1 MLTMIEENS
10 ARQLSETA
18 SKSMKWTTLA
28 EVLAK
33 LIVPITNMILS
44 RFLAPEIFGIVAS
57 VNVVITFAELVSEGG
72 FAKFILQQK
81 FTSEEQKKKSVA
93 TGLTVSLVF
102 GLLLF
107 LLCFSLKD
115 PLSSL
120 VGASGYSWL
129 LVFAS
134 AQLPIYA
141 LTNVLLSLCRRSFKF
156 KQLTFVRLLGVLCQL
171 CVAVTFA
178 VLGLSI
184 WAITAGSMAS
194 IVIQFVLAL
203 IIVRKEIAFG
213 FSLRCFKQM
222 WSSSLTFLL
231 SAFVVWLNASLNTLF
246 SSRFLGQDVAGIL
259 KNGFG
264 TISGIINMLTAIY
277 SPVLISLL
285 AKIDYTSSDYSGTI
299 YKFQKAISAI
309 LIPLGVGMV
318 VYNRF
323 LTEVFFGSGWE
334 DAGIVIACIG
344 FANSVKVST
353 CDFVFAGMNARGKP
367 IWNLL
372 LDLIYTICLAII
384 WPLCRNQDFH
394 MIVLLLGCSILL
406 EAGICLLV
414 SKKTIGVSSIP
425 LLKNLLPVIPCAA
438 FMGFFGYLLTQ
449 LSSNLFLNFLF
460 VGSCVVVYFVLL
472 FFSFPEYLSLVTSV
486 FGIRLSNVRKKR
498 NGAFDFRR

>member
-1 MLTMIEENS
+1 MLTMIEKNS

-33 LIVPITNMILS
+33 LIVPITNMVLS
-44 RFLAPEIFGIVAS
+44 RFLVPEIFGIVAS
-57 VNVVITFAELVSEGG
+57 VNVVISFAELVSEGG
-72 FAKFILQQK
+72 FAKFILQQR
-81 FTSEEQKKKSVA
+81 FSSEEQKKKSVA

-115 PLSSL
+115 PLSNL

-156 KQLTFVRLLGVLCQL
+156 KQLTIVRLLGVTSQL

-178 VLGLSI
+178 VLGMSI

-194 IVIQFVLAL
+194 IVVQFILAL
-203 IIVRKEIAFG
+203 IIVRKEIRFG
-213 FSLRCFKQM
+213 FSLCCLKQM

-259 KNGFG
+259 KNGFS

-285 AKIDYTSSDYSGTI
+285 AKIDYTSSDYSETI

-318 VYNRF
+318 VFNRF
-323 LTEVFFGSGWE
+323 LTEVFFGAGWE
-334 DAGIVIACIG
+334 DAGVVIACIG

-372 LDLIYTICLAII
+372 LDLIYTLCLLVI

-394 MIVLLLGCSILL
+394 VIVLLLCCSILI
-406 EAGICLLV
+406 EASICLLV

-425 LLKNLLPVIPCAA
+425 LLKNLIPVVPCAM
-438 FMGFFGYLLTQ
+438 FMGFFGYLLLQ
-449 LSSNLFLNFLF
+449 LSSNLILNFVF
-460 VGSCVVVYFVLL
+460 VGCCIVIYFVLL
-472 FFSFPEYLSLVTSV
+472 FFSFPDYLFLITSV
-486 FGIRLSNVRKKR
+486 FGIKIPSASEKR
-498 NGAFDFRR
+498 RISFNFHR

>member
-1 MLTMIEENS
+1 MIEENS
-10 ARQLSETA
+10 TRQLSETA
-18 SKSMKWTTLA
+18 SRSMKWTTLA

-33 LIVPITNMILS
+33 LIVPITNMVLS

-72 FAKFILQQK
+72 FAKYILQQR
-81 FTSEEQKKKSVA
+81 FTSDEQKKKSVA

-102 GLLLF
+102 GLFLF
-107 LLCFSLKD
+107 LLIFSLKD
-115 PLSSL
+115 ALANL

-129 LVFAS
+129 LVFAA
-134 AQLPIYA
+134 AQLPFYS

-156 KQLTFVRLLGVLCQL
+156 KQLTFVRLLGVTSQL

-178 VLGLSI
+178 VLKMSI

-194 IVIQFVLAL
+194 ILVQFVLAI
-203 IIVRKEIAFG
+203 IIVRKGIGFG
-213 FSLRCFKQM
+213 FNLSCFKQM
-222 WSSSLTFLL
+222 WSSSLTFFL
-231 SAFVVWLNASLNTLF
+231 SSFVVWLNVSLNTLF
-246 SSRFLGQDVAGIL
+246 SSRFLGQDIAGIL
-259 KNGFG
+259 KNGFS
-264 TISGIINMLTAIY
+264 TISGIITMLTAIY

-285 AKIDYTSSDYSGTI
+285 AKIDYDSSTYSETI

-309 LIPLGVGMV
+309 LMPLGVGMV
-318 VYNRF
+318 VFNRF
-323 LTEVFFGSGWE
+323 LTEVFFGAGWE

-372 LDLIYTICLAII
+372 LDLVYTFCLVII

-394 MIVLLLGCSILL
+394 IIVLLLGCSILI
-406 EAGICLLV
+406 EASVCLLV

-425 LLKNLLPVIPCAA
+425 LLKNLIPVVPCAM
-438 FMGFFGYLLTQ
+438 FMGFFGYLLLQ
-449 LSSNLFLNFLF
+449 LSSNLMLNFVF
-460 VGSCVVVYFVLL
+460 VGCCIAVYFLTL
-472 FFSFPEYLSLVTSV
+472 FIMFPEYLPLIATV
-486 FGIRLSNVRKKR
+486 FGIKPLKPIRK
-498 NGAFDFRR
+498 NNFDFSR

>member
-1 MLTMIEENS
+1 MIEENS
-10 ARQLSETA
+10 TRQLSETA
-18 SKSMKWTTLA
+18 SRSMKWTTLA

-33 LIVPITNMILS
+33 LIVPITNMVLS

-72 FAKFILQQK
+72 FAKYILQQR
-81 FTSEEQKKKSVA
+81 FISEEQKKKSVA

-107 LLCFSLKD
+107 LVVFSLKD
-115 PLSSL
+115 ALANL

-129 LVFAS
+129 LVFAAS
-134 AQLPIYA
+134 QLPFYS

-156 KQLTFVRLLGVLCQL
+156 QQLTFVRLLGVTSQL

-178 VLGLSI
+178 VLGMSI

-194 IVIQFVLAL
+194 IVVQFTIAL
-203 IIVRKEIAFG
+203 ILVRKEIRFG
-213 FSLRCFKQM
+213 FSLCCFKQM

-259 KNGFG
+259 KNGFSTTAG
-264 TISGIINMLTAIY
+264 LINMLTAIY

-285 AKIDYTSSDYSGTI
+285 AKIDYASSDYSGTI

-309 LIPLGVGMV
+309 FIPLGVGMV
-318 VYNRF
+318 VFNRF
-323 LTEVFFGSGWE
+323 LTEVFFGAGWE
-334 DAGIVIACIG
+334 NAGIVIACIG

-372 LDLIYTICLAII
+372 LDLVYTLCLVII

-394 MIVLLLGCSILL
+394 VIVLLLGCSILL
-406 EAGICLLV
+406 EAIVCFLV

-425 LLKNLLPVIPCAA
+425 LLKNLIPVVPCAT
-438 FMGFFGYLLTQ
+438 FMGIFGYLLSQ
-449 LSSNLFLNFLF
+449 LSSNLILNFAFICCCIL
-460 VGSCVVVYFVLL
+460 VYFSLL
-472 FFSFPEYLSLVTSV
+472 FLLFPDYASLIATV
-486 FGIRLSNVRKKR
+486 FGIKAIKPKKKNVFNFSR
-498 NGAFDFRR
+498 